1 MIPARP
7 INRLAAYIVDFL
19 ITGILMLVI
28 YFIFSFDLIFL
39 FGKGILNMDFNTA
52 IHFYRVTFI
61 NVLLICSYFTLIPYL
76 LDGQTIGKKLFRI
89 KVVMVDGSKITFA
102 SLFVREILGKLLLN
116 FINIFLANLASYV
129 LMVYREDKRAIGDI
143 FAKTMVVDITNIDNK
158 EE

>member
-89 KVVMVDGSKITFA
+89 KVVMIDGSKITFA

>member
-102 SLFVREILGKLLLN
+102 SLFIREILGKLLLN